1 MMETG
6 DHLEKMTNAR
16 MRDSMRPVRGG
27 CVEKWRDEAAIEK
40 VTEEEVNMP
49 RKNPLL

>member
-6 DHLEKMTNAR
+6 DHLERTNGR

-27 CVEKWRDEAAIEK
+27 CGEKLRDEAASEK
-40 VTEEEVNMP
+40 VTEEGVNMP
-49 RKNPLL
+49 RKNALL

>member
-6 DHLEKMTNAR
+6 DHLERTNRR

-40 VTEEEVNMP
+40 VTGEEVNMS